1 MHVGSEPE
9 IICSII
15 RIHHWNQCCR
25 AGLFFTSSS
34 FSLFAGSN
42 KYPLLFASN
51 YLEQIFIH
59 TLTRNNS
66 FIFKIFSLFA
76 FDIDQCQKFG
86 TKEEKSFQIFLFFIQ
101 AVTGPSTRLR
111 TKCSGSG
118 SVTFG
123 TFTLSSP
130 TAAVMAL
137 SEDSKVSF
145 SLASPEQ

>member
-51 YLEQIFIH
+51 YFEQIFIH

-66 FIFKIFSLFA
+66 FIFKIFFIFHLGRNRTFNPSP
-76 FDIDQCQKFG
+76 
-86 TKEEKSFQIFLFFIQ
+86 EKMF
-101 AVTGPSTRLR
+101 RLR
-111 TKCSGSG
+111 LCNIWDIYLVFPHSRGDG
-118 SVTFG
+118 FERG
-123 TFTLSSP
+123 LQGLLFLGQP
-130 TAAVMAL
+130 
-137 SEDSKVSF
+137 
-145 SLASPEQ
+145 

>member
-86 TKEEKSFQIFLFFIQ
+86 TKEEKSFQIFFIFHLGRNR
-101 AVTGPSTRLR
+101 TFNPSPDKMFRLR
-111 TKCSGSG
+111 LCNIWDIYL
-118 SVTFG
+118 V
-123 TFTLSSP
+123 FTHSRGDGFERGLQGLLFLGQP
-130 TAAVMAL
+130 
-137 SEDSKVSF
+137 
-145 SLASPEQ
+145 